1 MGAGAGQAGHCRG
14 LKWASQRLFNRSA
27 TAMNET
33 KPATQSITIAANLLT
48 VVALALGLLFKEF
61 GPEEQAAF
69 VQAGSGVA
77 AGLLQLVSIWGRIR
91 ATARIEGIAEK

>member
-1 MGAGAGQAGHCRG
+1 
-14 LKWASQRLFNRSA
+14 
-27 TAMNET
+27 MNET